1 MEKGTYRK
9 VNNIIEKRAHMN
21 LSIDNADGT
30 MLTASLSIHWRHLK
44 FRPGSRVQKL
54 VVLSAYQ

>member
-1 MEKGTYRK
+1 MGKGTYRK

-30 MLTASLSIHWRHLK
+30 MLTASLSLHRRLLK
-44 FRPGSRVQKL
+44 FHRVQKL
-54 VVLSAYQ
+54 VVSFAYQ